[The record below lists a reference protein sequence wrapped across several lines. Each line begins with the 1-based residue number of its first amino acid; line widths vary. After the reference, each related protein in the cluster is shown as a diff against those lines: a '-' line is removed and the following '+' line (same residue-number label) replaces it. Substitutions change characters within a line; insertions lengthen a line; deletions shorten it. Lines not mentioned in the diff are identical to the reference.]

1 MSDTVAAI
9 DWNGPEVVVL
19 RAAMLGFARIS
30 LRDAGAAEDMVQEA
44 LLAAIQAIEGF
55 DGRSSL
61 KTWMFSILRHKIIDH
76 IRRSSRER
84 PLSEFVANENEQ
96 DANLDAMFGKQTL
109 WNGAHWTDEDRPSEW
124 PEPDAALEHKQ
135 FWDVFDACVHR
146 LPENLSRVFMMRE
159 LLDLDTPEICTE
171 LNISTNNCWVI
182 LHRAR
187 TRLRGCMEHNWFDDD
202 APKC

>member
-1 MSDTVAAI
+1 MSEGAPI
-9 DWNGPEVVVL
+9 NWNGPEVVAL
-19 RAAMLGFARIS
+19 RAAMLRFARIS
-30 LRDAGAAEDMVQEA
+30 LRDAAAAEDMVQEA
-44 LLAAIQAIEGF
+44 LLAAIQAVDGF
-55 DGRSSL
+55 DGRASL

-84 PLSEFVANENEQ
+84 PRCDFVADENEH
-96 DANLDAMFGKQTL
+96 DANLDAMFEKKTA
-109 WNGAHWTDEDRPSEW
+109 WNGAHWTNEDRPSEW
-124 PEPDAALEHKQ
+124 PEPEAALEHKQ

-146 LPENLSRVFMMRE
+146 LPENLSRVFLMRE

-171 LNISTNNCWVI
+171 LSISTNNCWVI

-187 TRLRGCMEHNWFDDD
+187 TRLRGCMEHNWFDED

>member
-1 MSDTVAAI
+1 MSATI
-9 DWNGPEVVVL
+9 DWNGPEVVAL
-19 RAAMLGFARIS
+19 RAAMLRFARIS

-76 IRRSSRER
+76 IRKSSRER
-84 PLSEFVANENEQ
+84 PMSEFVADENEA
-96 DANLDAMFGKQTL
+96 DANLDAIFGKKTP
-109 WNGAHWTDEDRPSEW
+109 WNDAHWTNEDRPSEW
-124 PEPDAALEHKQ
+124 PEPEAALEQKQ
-135 FWDVFDACVHR
+135 FWNVFDACVHR

-171 LNISTNNCWVI
+171 LGISSNNCWVI

-187 TRLRGCMEHNWFDDD
+187 TRLRGCMEHNWFDEE